1 MNLHANFVQLWSS
14 KFPCSIDSPPQLEC
28 LKADQFLT
36 VNEQRVALEVA
47 QSEVSAS
54 IDRLQNSLN
63 QQIFISDYL
72 RTCITKL
79 SAVSRV
85 FNEIENGDEN
95 SGGEEPPSLKSD
107 DRQTPPQCDSNS
119 ATTSALN
126 LSVPSP
132 TQAPSLPLIP
142 SFFNS
147 SSPLLSSA
155 SRNLLLHSALNSQ
168 STKSDSLP

>member
-1 MNLHANFVQLWSS
+1 MNLHANFLQLWSN
-14 KFPCSIDSPPQLEC
+14 KFPCCMDSLPQLEC

-47 QSEVSAS
+47 QSEISAS
-54 IDRLQNSLN
+54 IDRLQTTLS
-63 QQIFISDYL
+63 QQFFISDYL

-85 FNEIENGDEN
+85 FNELENGDEH
-95 SGGEEPPSLKSD
+95 SGEELSSLKLD
-107 DRQTPPQCDSNS
+107 EQQTPPQSEPTNTS
-119 ATTSALN
+119 VSALN

-132 TQAPSLPLIP
+132 TQTPSLSLIP

-147 SSPLLSSA
+147 PSQLIPA
-155 SRNLLLHSALNSQ
+155 TSRNLLLHSALSSQ
-168 STKSDSLP
+168 TVKPDSLP